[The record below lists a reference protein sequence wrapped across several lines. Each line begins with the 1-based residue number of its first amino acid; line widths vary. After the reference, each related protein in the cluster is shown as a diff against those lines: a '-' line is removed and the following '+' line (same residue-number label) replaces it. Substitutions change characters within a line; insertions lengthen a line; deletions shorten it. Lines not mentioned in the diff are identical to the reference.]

1 MYKRYAMKKRSLL
14 CSFLVCI
21 ILPMVCAGAESVQT
35 EPIQWE
41 YFFSSAWE
49 HSMRAKE
56 KQIELQSYKLEA
68 DTIKNNLYPQITF
81 DIPEIIGWKRVNVS
95 PFWAHI
101 PALTNTRYLNA
112 LQGIYGLNI
121 TQKLPSGGSLTATG
135 SLQSE
140 YLLQAE
146 LFRNTPQFSL
156 LYRQPL
162 TRGLAAFSAET
173 RAVQT
178 RFEIFKTMQKQAYN

>member
-1 MYKRYAMKKRSLL
+1 
-14 CSFLVCI
+14 
-21 ILPMVCAGAESVQT
+21 
-35 EPIQWE
+35 
-41 YFFSSAWE
+41 
-49 HSMRAKE
+49 MRAKE

-121 TQKLPSGGSLTATG
+121 TQKLPSGGSLTVTG

-146 LFRNTPQFSL
+146 LFRHTPQFSL

-162 TRGLAAFSAET
+162 TRGIAAFSAET

-178 RFEIFKTMQKQAYN
+178 RFEIFHNILSKLGEVFSMQKIETCDIILRTKIKHERENVYKKEKVVE